1 MIWKVP
7 KDMRNMKNQRGE
19 VLTDKKIL
27 MKRIYKHIYFWFLN
41 ATEMTNLDFLFFFVT
56 AQQRNVYFMKH
67 YARDIML
74 EKLFFFSLS
83 YCLS

>member
-1 MIWKVP
+1 
-7 KDMRNMKNQRGE
+7 
-19 VLTDKKIL
+19 
-27 MKRIYKHIYFWFLN
+27 
-41 ATEMTNLDFLFFFVT
+41 MTNLDFLFFFVT